1 MKERRMI
8 RKTVVWLAALCLML
22 PALARAEAGEAVQMV
37 KEVTE
42 EVLSTLREDKD
53 IRAGN
58 TERAAS
64 LIENKVAPHFDFQRM
79 TRLAIGSA
87 WQKATPEQRDTLV
100 KEFRTLLVRTYANA
114 MTNYRDQ
121 KVIFKQASASNAN
134 GEVTVHSQVVR
145 PGSQPVPVD
154 YSLIQ
159 AAGDWK
165 VFDVVISNIS
175 LVTNYRNNFTEEVSR
190 GGVDGLIQSL
200 HDKNRRLESNRTPA
214 SS

>member
-1 MKERRMI
+1 MI

-22 PALARAEAGEAVQMV
+22 PALACAEAGEAVQMV

-53 IRAGN
+53 IRSGN

-121 KVIFKQASASNAN
+121 KVIFKQAAASNAN
-134 GEVTVHSQVVR
+134 DGVTVHSQVVR

-175 LVTNYRNNFTEEVSR
+175 LVTNYRNAFTEEVNR
-190 GGVDGLIQSL
+190 GGIDGLIQSL
-200 HDKNRRLESNRTPA
+200 RDKNRRLESNRTPA